1 MRLSSHSAKVG
12 QEEGDKAREVQRG
25 SLGHLVTQDKE
36 GGGTHPVLQLSPLS
50 AVWEGAAGWMA
61 EMAVTCSFSMP
72 YLELEILP
80 LNSVLL
86 FFEILYGAPMPI
98 TVLND
103 IFKSMLL

>member
-61 EMAVTCSFSMP
+61 EMAVTQEDRDRGCS
-72 YLELEILP
+72 
-80 LNSVLL
+80 
-86 FFEILYGAPMPI
+86 GARRL
-98 TVLND
+98 TSQGWSL
-103 IFKSMLL
+103 KSNG